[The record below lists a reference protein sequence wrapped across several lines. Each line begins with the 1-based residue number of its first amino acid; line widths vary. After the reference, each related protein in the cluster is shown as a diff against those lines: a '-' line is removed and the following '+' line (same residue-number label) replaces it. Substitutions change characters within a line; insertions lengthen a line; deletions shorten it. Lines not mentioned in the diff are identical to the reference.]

1 MMIRKRIFRIILFHI
16 LILTGIIS
24 CASAPNKSSDRALR
38 ISKETLNTWLDDSS
52 LIIIDVRLPKDWKK
66 SGEKIKGAVQ
76 EDPNKF
82 ADWLARYPKTKTI
95 VLY

>member
-1 MMIRKRIFRIILFHI
+1 MAVRLRMTTVFLFCF
-16 LILTGIIS
+16 LMLTGIIS
-24 CASAPNKSSDRALR
+24 CASAPIKSSDNAPR
-38 ISKETLNTWLDDSS
+38 ISKETLNARLDDSS
-52 LIIIDVRLPKDWKK
+52 LIIIDVRLPQDWKK

-82 ADWLARYPKTKTI
+82 AGWVSRYPKTKTI

>member
-1 MMIRKRIFRIILFHI
+1 MTVRFRRTEVI
-16 LILTGIIS
+16 LICFLMLIGTIS
-24 CASAPNKSSDRALR
+24 CASAPNKSSDRELR

-66 SGEKIKGAVQ
+66 SGKKIKGAVQ

>member
-1 MMIRKRIFRIILFHI
+1 MAQVVLLCFLLLMG
-16 LILTGIIS
+16 TVS
-24 CASAPNKSSDRALR
+24 CASAPNKPSASAPR
-38 ISKETLNTWLDDSS
+38 ISKETLKTWLDDPS
-52 LIIIDVRLPKDWKK
+52 LIIIDVRLPQDWKK

-82 ADWLARYPKTKTI
+82 ADWYSRYPKTKTI